1 MPKTECFHSNAGIGE
16 AYGIFSRLHTMNVT
30 EACRTAELDHS
41 NVESPIPESLP
52 MRKHT
57 LFMSV

>member
-1 MPKTECFHSNAGIGE
+1 MPKTGCFQCNAGIGE
-16 AYGIFSRLHTMNVT
+16 AYGIFSRLHTMKVT